1 MDDNLEINLQKS
13 DVFSTGLTILR
24 LAGYSIFEL
33 NQKEELL
40 KITLEEFGN
49 RFGDNLFQIIKMMMQ
64 FKSKDRCNFS
74 DVLIR
79 VKYI

>member
-1 MDDNLEINLQKS
+1 M
-13 DVFSTGLTILR
+13 T
-24 LAGYSIFEL
+24 
-33 NQKEELL
+33 L
-40 KITLEEFGN
+40 KEFGD

-64 FKSKDRCNFS
+64 FKPKDRCNFS